1 MAMAMEQEK
10 DREKERSKFKNFD
23 KYADFKIQQHEER
36 RNSIADDLDDEDVYT
51 ILSKED
57 LYDIA
62 RKRKL
67 EANLHMSHDELVQLL
82 KNTGNIK

>member
-1 MAMAMEQEK
+1 MAMEQEK